1 MLRGVAG
8 EEVWGDAGR
17 AGRRGEHCVELQL
30 GLLACIAARCSLR
43 MCSSICLLR
52 LHALAGRVVAAAG
65 YGTAVV
71 VLGLQLGRPA
81 RQLGEGEGGQLGL
94 LPPATPSSAFLKPAG
109 GPGLGRHHRR
119 ALLHRGAQA
128 AALH

>member
-30 GLLACIAARCSLR
+30 GLLACIAARSSLR

-65 YGTAVV
+65 TGTAVV

-94 LPPATPSSAFLKPAG
+94 LPPTTPSSAFIITSS
-109 GPGLGRHHRR
+109 
-119 ALLHRGAQA
+119 
-128 AALH
+128 

>member
-1 MLRGVAG
+1 MVRGVAG

-81 RQLGEGEGGQLGL
+81 RQLGEGEDIALAVLGLGGNPGPARDRAL
-94 LPPATPSSAFLKPAG
+94 LPPSSPVVDNRFRFSCLF
-109 GPGLGRHHRR
+109 
-119 ALLHRGAQA
+119 
-128 AALH
+128 